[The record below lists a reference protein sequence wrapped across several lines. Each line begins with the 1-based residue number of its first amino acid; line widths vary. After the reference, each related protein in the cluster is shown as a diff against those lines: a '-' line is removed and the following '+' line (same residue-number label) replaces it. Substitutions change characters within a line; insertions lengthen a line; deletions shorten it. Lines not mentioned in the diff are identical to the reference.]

1 MEECIFCKIIKGE
14 IPAKLIYEDKKVIAF
29 LDRNQV
35 NKGHSLVVSKKHHK
49 NFLVTPKNEFSD
61 LMEVSKKVAKAQ
73 MKILG
78 SEGFNLIVN
87 TNKAAGQVVDHL
99 HIHVI
104 PRHEGDGLQIAYGGD
119 NKKDISDE
127 EYEKIKSFL
136 KQ

>member
-1 MEECIFCKIIKGE
+1 MNECIFCKIIKGE
-14 IPAKLIYEDKKVIAF
+14 IPAKIIYEDKDVISF

-35 NKGHSLVVSKKHHK
+35 NKGHALVMPKKHHK
-49 NFLVTPKNEFSD
+49 NFLVTPRKEFSD
-61 LMEVSKKVAKAQ
+61 LMEVSKKVAEAQ

-78 SEGFNLIVN
+78 SKGFNLIVN

-104 PRHEGDGLQIAYGGD
+104 PRYREDGLQVTYGGD
-119 NKKDISDE
+119 NKKGASDE

-136 KQ
+136 KH